1 MPTLAELEDL
11 NGVLEGGFAAGVNDA
26 LGVMPFLLA
35 GDFQRATPR
44 VEIVVSLNNATG
56 ARRRVPGL
64 LQTRFVRWNFTVK
77 FSVITLPAASLTR
90 AEGET
95 VDAFRARQNN
105 NFQLHQEMVA
115 RVRGYASTAAQN
127 SWGDTNNFP
136 WHFIA
141 EALRDTTNLK
151 KIKQDDG
158 YNQTALT
165 FAGVIG
171 IRENAWPIPTNP
183 IPPAPPESGPI
194 LDDDSGAILD
204 DDATPVLSD

>member
-1 MPTLAELEDL
+1 MPTLTELEDL
-11 NGVLEGGFAAGVNDA
+11 NGVLEGGFAAGVNTA

-44 VEIVVSLNNATG
+44 VEIVVSVNNATG

-64 LQTRFVRWNFTVK
+64 PQTRFVRWNFTVK
-77 FSVITLPAASLTR
+77 FTVITLPAASLTR
-90 AEGET
+90 NEGEND
-95 VDAFRARQNN
+95 DAFRARQNN

-115 RVRGYASTAAQN
+115 RTRGYASTAAQN
-127 SWGDTNNFP
+127 SWADLNNFP
-136 WHFIA
+136 FHFIA

-151 KIKQDDG
+151 KLKQDEG
-158 YNQTALT
+158 NNQTALT
-165 FAGVIG
+165 FSGVIA
-171 IRENAWPIPTNP
+171 IRELAWTIPEPPT
-183 IPPAPPESGPI
+183 PPAPPSSEPI